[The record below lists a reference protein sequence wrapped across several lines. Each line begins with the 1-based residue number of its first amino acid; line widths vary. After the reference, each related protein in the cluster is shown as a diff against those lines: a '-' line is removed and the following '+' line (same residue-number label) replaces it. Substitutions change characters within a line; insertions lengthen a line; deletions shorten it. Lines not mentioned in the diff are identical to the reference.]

1 MIIYIRI
8 YSARNFKNMYMVD
21 SKSVVR
27 LLSCSLEFK
36 KKTTINYLQ
45 SMSDNPVF
53 VPTYP

>member
-36 KKTTINYLQ
+36 KNNNNKL
-45 SMSDNPVF
+45 SAKHER
-53 VPTYP
+53 